1 MCTGWNFGEG
11 QDRRRLPVLAA
22 GRPRRDRLRDRAEHP
37 HSGNNLRLRVRLYR
51 KHVNHETRRNFQL
64 DLFTPDDG
72 HYEYSAVA
80 TNLPLGLSALW
91 AFACGRGAQEKTFAE
106 LKGEFA
112 LDVVPTKHYA
122 ANSALY
128 FLRPRESNSLLRRA
142 EYGRRG

>member
-1 MCTGWNFGEG
+1 LCTGWNFGEG

-91 AFACGRGAQEKTFAE
+91 AFRLRARGQEKTFA
-106 LKGEFA
+106 GI
-112 LDVVPTKHYA
+112 A
-122 ANSALY
+122 AIMLGAI
-128 FLRPRESNSLLRRA
+128 FLVHAQNGFFTGLPVWSRGRCRA
-142 EYGRRG
+142 DS